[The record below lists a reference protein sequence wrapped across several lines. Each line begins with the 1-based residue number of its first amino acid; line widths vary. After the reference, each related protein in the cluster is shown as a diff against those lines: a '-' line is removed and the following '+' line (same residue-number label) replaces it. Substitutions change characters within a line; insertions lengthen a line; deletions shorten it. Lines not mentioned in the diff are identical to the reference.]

1 MVIIIDMAT
10 KIFRIFI
17 SGKISPRHSNI
28 LIHNM
33 LPDLGY
39 NTAEETLV
47 RNMHRGVDESYFD
60 VEFHNIDENID
71 YNAKVNAIKQY
82 ISESSI
88 QYQDITTEP
97 PKVGGSDN

>member
-1 MVIIIDMAT
+1 MAT
-10 KIFRIFI
+10 KTFRIWI

-28 LIHNM
+28 IIHDM
-33 LPDLGY
+33 LSDIGY
-39 NTAEETLV
+39 KTEETAV

-60 VEFHNIDENID
+60 IEFSNIDENID

-82 ISESSI
+82 ILESSV

-97 PKVGGSDN
+97 PKVGGSNN

>member
-1 MVIIIDMAT
+1 MAT
-10 KIFRIFI
+10 KTFRIWV

-28 LIHNM
+28 IIHDM

-39 NTAEETLV
+39 NTEETSV

-60 VEFHNIDENID
+60 IEFANIDENID
-71 YNAKVNAIKQY
+71 YIAKVNAIKQY
-82 ISESSI
+82 VLESSI

>member
-1 MVIIIDMAT
+1 MAT
-10 KIFRIFI
+10 KTFRIWV

-28 LIHNM
+28 IIHNM

-39 NTAEETLV
+39 NNSEAV

-60 VEFHNIDENID
+60 IEFPNVDENID

-82 ISESSI
+82 VLESSI